1 MPVKRPCG
9 VKLRLI
15 KQQPHKPPGFTAE
28 MHYLVLRDFE
38 QHFQRVKARAF
49 AGGHS
54 ASETTLRRIYDSSIA
69 NLARAIHQMDLLN
82 VYDNSAPGR
91 SPVLIL
97 ESHLGEVQF
106 VADGAPPWLLAALV

>member
-1 MPVKRPCG
+1 
-9 VKLRLI
+9 
-15 KQQPHKPPGFTAE
+15 